1 MRRTGRYLG
10 FLRDLSSFKVK
21 MSLDRNA
28 EDALADLGV
37 AEGQSV
43 LDYGCGSGTYTIPA
57 ARLVGKSGKV
67 YALDVSDRALEKTM
81 SRVDRQGL
89 RNVESIR
96 SSGSTSIGLDNGNL
110 DHILFIDVL
119 QEIEHWSPLFEEA
132 YRALKDGGK
141 VSIFPMHIDEDE
153 VMEVAGRA
161 GLHFEGKRY
170 RESLLLFGK
179 GAT

>member
-119 QEIEHWSPLFEEA
+119 QEIEDWGPLFEEA

>member
-1 MRRTGRYLG
+1 MRRTGRHLG
-10 FLRDLSSFKVK
+10 FLRDLGSFRVK
-21 MSLDRNA
+21 MGLDRNA

-37 AEGQSV
+37 SEGQTV

-57 ARLVGKSGKV
+57 ARLVGESGKV
-67 YALDVSDRALEKTM
+67 YALDVSNRALDRVM
-81 SRVDRQGL
+81 SRVDREGL
-89 RNVESIR
+89 RNVETVR
-96 SSGSTSIGLDNGNL
+96 SSGDARIDLGDGTL

-119 QEIEHWSPLFEEA
+119 QEVEDWGPLFEEA

-141 VSIFPMHIDEDE
+141 VSVFPMHVDEGE
-153 VMEVAGRA
+153 VMEVADRA

-179 GAT
+179 GAG

>member
-1 MRRTGRYLG
+1 MRRTGRHLG
-10 FLRDLSSFKVK
+10 FLRDLGSFRVK

-28 EDALADLGV
+28 EDALEDLGV
-37 AEGQSV
+37 SEGQTV

-57 ARLVGKSGKV
+57 ARLVGESGKV
-67 YALDVSDRALEKTM
+67 YALDVSGRALEKVM
-81 SRVDRQGL
+81 SRVDGEGL
-89 RNVESIR
+89 RNVEPVR
-96 SSGSTSIGLDNGNL
+96 SSGDVGIDLEDGAL

-119 QEIEHWSPLFEEA
+119 QEIEDWGPLFEEA

-141 VSIFPMHIDEDE
+141 VSIFPMHINEGE
-153 VMEVAGRA
+153 VVEVADRA

-179 GAT
+179 GAG